1 VCTSVPVELY
11 ATALPDDVSVSH
23 NYAVNVI
30 TYFMAYCTSV
40 RYKNAADFNMR
51 AIKGRKE

>member
-1 VCTSVPVELY
+1 MCTSVPVELY